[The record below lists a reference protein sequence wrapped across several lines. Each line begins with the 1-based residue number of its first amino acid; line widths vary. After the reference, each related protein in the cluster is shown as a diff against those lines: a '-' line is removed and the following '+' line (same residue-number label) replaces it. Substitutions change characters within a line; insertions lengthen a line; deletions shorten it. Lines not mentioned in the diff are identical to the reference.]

1 MEVKNCAKALNLMS
15 GYRQHSHRN
24 EFEIIYQS
32 VGNYT
37 LNAGNK
43 SFFIKQGDV
52 IVIPPN
58 IPHSGNGDGSLFSDM
73 YVQTRGGDFS
83 EVAVVHDSD
92 GAVLQ
97 LMDMIYRVTTEKGD
111 NYHAI
116 ADNLLEA
123 ICAYVTRYLKKDCKY
138 EFVDTFRNII
148 YDNLANAEFDVA
160 EEIKK
165 SGYSSD
171 YFRRCFKEVT
181 GQTPLEYLT
190 ALRITQAKKLLR
202 ATPPQSVE
210 SIAVGC
216 GYSDEFYFSR
226 VFSKKTGRSPRA
238 YRKSHTTS
246 D

>member
-1 MEVKNCAKALNLMS
+1 MEVKNCAKALNLIPN
-15 GYRQHSHRN
+15 YRQHSHRDM
-24 EFEIIYQS
+24 FEIIYQK
-32 VGNYT
+32 VGNCTYT
-37 LNAGNK
+37 AGGK
-43 SFFIKQGDV
+43 SFFVKQGDIV
-52 IVIPPN
+52 VIPPDT
-58 IPHSGNGDGSLFSDM
+58 PHTGNGEGSLFSDM
-73 YVQTRGGDFS
+73 YIQATGGDFS

-97 LMDMIYRVTTEKGD
+97 LMEMIYRVITEKGD

-116 ADNLLEA
+116 ADSMLEV

-138 EFVDTFRNII
+138 EFVDTFKNII
-148 YDNLANAEFDVA
+148 YDNLANAEFDVS

-190 ALRITQAKKLLR
+190 ALRVSRAKRLLC

-210 SIAVGC
+210 SIAAGC
-216 GYSDEFYFSR
+216 GFSDEFYFSR
-226 VFSKKTGRSPRA
+226 VFSKKTGRSPRV
-238 YRKSHTTS
+238 YRKTHMTS
-246 D
+246 G